1 MANSLFRTKKRYFD
15 IGGGLSTNLD
25 SIGSLG
31 SGGAAGSVGMQNMG
45 NFNSGSSF
53 NFQDILSMFGSNGS
67 GGGGNSKGALFSAIG
82 NSVSATGAFLSSI
95 AELVDKPRKPLNEVV
110 FGNNNN
116 KYDVGGYMNIGTT
129 ALGLVGNAINQAQIE
144 DTEGLKDSI
153 KAYGNQVIEA
163 NSTNDLLDK
172 WESTTPINNI
182 SWKDLRDDSL
192 FQDFSNSL
200 ITSGQGFSAGSVG
213 GPWGAAIGGVVGGL
227 SSVIGSLVGRRKAK
241 REAKKVNNL
250 INEAND
256 RVNRSFENAS
266 NNLTQQTNFDYLTNY
281 AAYGGPLTMRYSGT
295 MSPFG
300 NRFAEGGGIH
310 IKKKNRGKF
319 TDYCG
324 GKVTSECIQR
334 GLHSSNPT
342 TRKRANFARN
352 ARKWHS
358 FGGWLN
364 TQGGDFTNGLTYI
377 DNGGTH
383 EQNPNEGVQMG
394 VDQQGTPN
402 LVEEGE
408 VVFNDYVFSNRI
420 KVPKELKKK
429 YKIHGN
435 TFAEAAKEL
444 SKESEERPNDP
455 ISKRGLNSFMNILAD
470 SQEELR
476 IHKSMRESNKY
487 KKGGRLFA
495 YAGSLESPYSY
506 GNELLNKSNIDTTP
520 YYRSGSD
527 YMNKYN
533 YILNNWDSPYVQSF
547 IKDVYIPSV
556 ESYNK
561 SRGYN
566 TSFTVNRDQF
576 KAGAHD
582 KQWGGMHEGVLK
594 FEIPESGNTPSLLD
608 IKDVEGLLDL
618 NDDIPE
624 LNPTISDLRRGTS
637 NKSKVKNIRQNPLR
651 YAPIVGSGIAV
662 LNDLLGGNKPDY
674 SNAGLFSQAIDNS
687 YNPIGYRPLGDYLVY
702 KPFDRDYYINKLNAD
717 SAASR
722 RAIQNT
728 SGGNRA
734 AQMAGILASNY
745 NYGNQLGALARQ
757 AEEYNMAQRERVRTF
772 NRATNMFNSEQ
783 GTKVDMFNAEGAGK
797 KAALYGKL
805 AEMRQRILDANRAEK
820 SLNLTNFLQGLGDL
834 GRELTDRDIIRW
846 MGDTGTLSYN
856 TKGEYTGGSKKNG
869 GKLKRKKGFTV

>member
-1 MANSLFRTKKRYFD
+1 MTKKYFKNKKRYFD
-15 IGGGLSTNLD
+15 IGGSLGTNFN
-25 SIGSLG
+25 SIGPLG
-31 SGGAAGSVGMQNMG
+31 SGGISGSVGMQGTNG
-45 NFNSGSSF
+45 IVNTLSGGQKLLTNLTSGSLGNIVGSPF
-53 NFQDILSMFGSNGS
+53 LTIGNIGGQMIGNAFTSLAGGKESTVGNIYNKVGEGLSNVPLVGGILSAPF
-67 GGGGNSKGALFSAIG
+67 KG
-82 NSVSATGAFLSSI
+82 
-95 AELVDKPRKPLNEVV
+95 
-110 FGNNNN
+110 
-116 KYDVGGYMNIGTT
+116 
-129 ALGLVGNAINQAQIE
+129 
-144 DTEGLKDSI
+144 
-153 KAYGNQVIEA
+153 
-163 NSTNDLLDK
+163 
-172 WESTTPINNI
+172 
-182 SWKDLRDDSL
+182 
-192 FQDFSNSL
+192 
-200 ITSGQGFSAGSVG
+200 
-213 GPWGAAIGGVVGGL
+213 
-227 SSVIGSLVGRRKAK
+227 IGSLVNTMFGSKINEDFVNQTKNNINSQYNYNSNATDNNQLLSEWESFKLLDSVDQDEVGSDGWFSNKAK
-241 REAKKVNNL
+241 NLTSELNEDIIKANNRALASIGNNAENISKQNIFNNL
-250 INEAND
+250 
-256 RVNRSFENAS
+256 VNYS
-266 NNLTQQTNFDYLTNY
+266 
-281 AAYGGPLTMRYSGT
+281 AYGGPINMLYSGP

-300 NRFAEGGGIH
+300 NTFGEGGGIH

-364 TQGGDFTNGLTYI
+364 TQGGDFTNGITYI

-394 VDQQGTPN
+394 VDKQGIPN

-408 VVFNDYVFSNRI
+408 VIFNDYVFSNRI
-420 KVPKELKKK
+420 KVPKELKNK

-547 IKDVYIPSV
+547 IKDVYIPLV

-582 KQWGGMHEGVLK
+582 NQWGGMHEGVLK

-608 IKDVEGLLDL
+608 IKDVESLLDL

-637 NKSKVKNIRQNPLR
+637 SKSKVKNIRQNPLR

-745 NYGNQLGALARQ
+745 NYGNQLGSLARQ

-783 GTKVDMFNAEGAGK
+783 GTKIDMFNAEGAGK